1 LTRTLSTPSILPLT
15 CPALIRRGFSF
26 AAPASRWRFCIIS
39 AVAAIVSY
47 AIGLDGA
54 AAADVTFSVQV
65 AWMVLRLI
73 PGKVWLAI
81 GEGFAEMMPWIFI
94 ANIDL

>member
-1 LTRTLSTPSILPLT
+1 LAPFLFQVFEACQSSSQNSASSAQSQPSLATLSGSTALP
-15 CPALIRRGFSF
+15 
-26 AAPASRWRFCIIS
+26 
-39 AVAAIVSY
+39 
-47 AIGLDGA
+47 
-54 AAADVTFSVQV
+54 AADVTFGVQV